1 MSPKS
6 QKHTLV
12 LGASL
17 NPSRYSYIC
26 IHELVNYGFPV
37 TAIGLRPG
45 EVAGINI
52 RTDQPEI
59 QDIHTITLY
68 LGPENQLPYYDYIL
82 KLKPQRLIFNPG
94 TWNPELAYK
103 ASDTGISV
111 ETKCTLMMISGGF
124 F

>member
-1 MSPKS
+1 MTSKS

-12 LGASL
+12 LGASM

-26 IHELVNYGFPV
+26 IHELVKYGHPV
-37 TAIGLRPG
+37 TAIGLRKG

-52 RTDQPEI
+52 LTDKPDIEG
-59 QDIHTITLY
+59 IHTITLY
-68 LGPENQLPYYDYIL
+68 LGPQNQLPYYDYIL

-103 ASDTGISV
+103 ASDAGIVV
-111 ETKCTLMMISGGF
+111 EPKCTLIMLSSGF

>member
-12 LGASL
+12 LGAST

-26 IHELVNYGFPV
+26 IHELVKYGYPV
-37 TAIGLRPG
+37 TAIGLRQG
-45 EVAGINI
+45 EVAGVNI
-52 RTDQPEI
+52 LTDKPDIEG
-59 QDIHTITLY
+59 IHTITLY
-68 LGPENQLPYYDYIL
+68 LGPQNQLPYYDYIL

-103 ASDTGISV
+103 ASDAGILV
-111 ETKCTLMMISGGF
+111 EPKCTLIMLSSGF

>member
-1 MSPKS
+1 MTPKS
-6 QKHTLV
+6 KKHTLV

-26 IHELVNYGFPV
+26 IHELVDHNFPV

-52 RTDQPEI
+52 QTDKPEI
-59 QDIHTITLY
+59 EGIHTVTLY
-68 LGPENQLPYYDYIL
+68 LGPQNQAPYYDYIL

-103 ASDTGISV
+103 ASDAGIGV